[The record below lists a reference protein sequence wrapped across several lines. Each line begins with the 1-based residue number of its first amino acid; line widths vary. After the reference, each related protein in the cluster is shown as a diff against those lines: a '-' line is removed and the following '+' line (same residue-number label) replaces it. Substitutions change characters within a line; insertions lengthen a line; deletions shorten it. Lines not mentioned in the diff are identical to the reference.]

1 MLKLTYLFLRSFTAA
16 NANNCIRFWK
26 KTSEHCPETRVEIAN
41 QHRKSQQIDV
51 KAPIEKPKRRLFAE
65 CGRPYSFNE
74 PKLEFRFD
82 DLPDRFV
89 LDLHVHK

>member
-1 MLKLTYLFLRSFTAA
+1 M
-16 NANNCIRFWK
+16 NRFWK

-41 QHRKSQQIDV
+41 QHRKSQHIDV
-51 KAPIEKPKRRLFAE
+51 EIKNEKPKRRLFAE

-74 PKLEFRFD
+74 PKLEFHFD
-82 DLPDRFV
+82 DLNNCYV